1 MKNNIVICI
10 GRQFGSGGKE
20 IGELVAKKLG
30 IPCYDKEIIYKM
42 AKKSGVSKELLE
54 DYDERPTNSFLYSLS
69 LGSYSS
75 HGNIIS
81 NTAGLPLTDKIFLIQ
96 SDTIKSLATT
106 SCVFVGRCAESILSN
121 NKNVFSVFINADL
134 DKRIERISKLH
145 KISKDQ
151 ASSLIRKTDKK
162 RASYHNYYSDLRWG
176 DASTY
181 DLCIN
186 SYCDVDYAS
195 DLIISAINLK

>member
-30 IPCYDKEIIYKM
+30 IPCYDKEIIYEM

-96 SDTIKSLATT
+96 RLETQQCLFAKLPLNAALFTNHCPEPVSSGFK
-106 SCVFVGRCAESILSN
+106 ILC
-121 NKNVFSVFINADL
+121 
-134 DKRIERISKLH
+134 SKF
-145 KISKDQ
+145 D
-151 ASSLIRKTDKK
+151 
-162 RASYHNYYSDLRWG
+162 
-176 DASTY
+176 
-181 DLCIN
+181 
-186 SYCDVDYAS
+186 
-195 DLIISAINLK
+195 